1 MAEIICIVCPRGCHL
16 TVEEQTG
23 NVTGN
28 ACPRGIAYGLKELRD
43 PSRVV
48 TSTVRVRDARHA
60 RLPVKTDKDIS
71 KALVFDV
78 MRALDAIEVDTPVA
92 CGDIV
97 LPNVCGTQ
105 VNIVA
110 TRDM

>member
-1 MAEIICIVCPRGCHL
+1 MAEIICIVCPKGCHL
-16 TVEEQTG
+16 AVDEQDGT
-23 NVTGN
+23 VTGN
-28 ACPRGIAYGLKELRD
+28 TCPRGVAYGIKELRD

-48 TSTVRVRDARHA
+48 TSTVRVRQARHA
-60 RLPVKTDKDIS
+60 RLPVKTDRDIS

-78 MRALDAIEVDTPVA
+78 MRALEVIEIEAPVA

-110 TRDM
+110 TRDL